1 VLVAASGGIGRAAS
15 IHRYHGGVSR
25 FRVIDSRP
33 LCQVSVMTRTSNR
46 SSTTVRESVAA
57 LLLATKERYQGR
69 RSKDV
74 DRSER

>member
-1 VLVAASGGIGRAAS
+1 
-15 IHRYHGGVSR
+15 
-25 FRVIDSRP
+25 
-33 LCQVSVMTRTSNR
+33 MTRTSNR

-74 DRSER
+74 DRSERWTGIVNDAIDEQVATAEG